1 MEQRLLRDENGKRM
15 VLPLGKWG
23 TDTIMHRRE
32 RIGYGAEKEYRRNE
46 SENHPQHERIGKIGC
61 KIE

>member
-1 MEQRLLRDENGKRM
+1 MPFVNA
-15 VLPLGKWG
+15 G

-32 RIGYGAEKEYRRNE
+32 RIGYVAEKEYRRNE

>member
-1 MEQRLLRDENGKRM
+1 MPFVNA
-15 VLPLGKWG
+15 G

>member
-1 MEQRLLRDENGKRM
+1 MKTGSVWCCRLDSG
-15 VLPLGKWG
+15 G